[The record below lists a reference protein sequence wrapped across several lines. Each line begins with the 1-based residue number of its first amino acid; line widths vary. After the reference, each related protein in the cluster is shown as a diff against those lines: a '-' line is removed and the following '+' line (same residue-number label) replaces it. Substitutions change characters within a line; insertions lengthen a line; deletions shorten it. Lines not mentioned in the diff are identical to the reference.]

1 MAFQQ
6 MKQNRRNFL
15 NKMGIAVLAMPFL
28 SSFKNQNNK
37 SKMKNVFLHH
47 VFFWLQNPASTEDRD
62 KLVEGLKKLSVV
74 KTIRDFH
81 IGKPADTNRD
91 VIERGYAVSW
101 LLQFENAAD
110 QDSYQTDPIHL
121 KFIEDC
127 KHLWSK
133 VVVYDTVDMK

>member
-1 MAFQQ
+1 
-6 MKQNRRNFL
+6 
-15 NKMGIAVLAMPFL
+15 MGIAALAMPLL
-28 SSFKNQNNK
+28 SSFKNQNNN
-37 SKMKNVFLHH
+37 SEMKNVFLHH
-47 VFFWLQNPASTEDRD
+47 VFFWLKNPASTEDRD

-101 LLQFENAAD
+101 LLQFDNAAD
-110 QDSYQTDPIHL
+110 QDNYQTDPIHL
-121 KFIEDC
+121 QFIEDC

>member
-1 MAFQQ
+1 MN
-6 MKQNRRNFL
+6 QNRRNFL
-15 NKMGIAVLAMPFL
+15 SKIGLAALTVPFL
-28 SSFKNQNNK
+28 ASFKNKNN
-37 SKMKNVFLHH
+37 SNKMKNVFLHH
-47 VFFWLQNPASTEDRD
+47 VFFWLHNPASMEDRD
-62 KLVEGLKKLSVV
+62 KLVEGLKKLAAV

-101 LLQFENAAD
+101 LLQFDNADD
-110 QDSYQTDPIHL
+110 QATYQTDPVHL
-121 KFIEDC
+121 KFIDEC